1 VDGLLTNAC
10 TPSIRK
16 SFKTPGSPPRI
27 FVDQVPHC
35 RLISARVVS
44 IEWLKPLAVNGDTL
58 EYQLIRLDTGA
69 NRTQTVYIGSD
80 TYYLDID
87 ATFKPDIGYAYMVI
101 YSNEF
106 GDSFSNWS
114 AEIRTGLDV
123 DSELQQPIIR
133 NEVDGT
139 RSVFILCSLR
149 VRCAS
154 ATGSSVQWRPY
165 VTSELVNYLAKLV
178 EFNAEFRDVEPLEAV
193 VNAENLRT
201 GQLTRTRVDAGE
213 GNRTEV
219 RHLVEGSRY
228 AFQLNYFLRFSLVNR
243 ETNETRHEVFKFF
256 SETVE
261 CSTLSLKDVFG
272 KFFFKFVK
280 LNVYTILIEFILLDM
295 K

>member
-1 VDGLLTNAC
+1 
-10 TPSIRK
+10 
-16 SFKTPGSPPRI
+16 
-27 FVDQVPHC
+27 
-35 RLISARVVS
+35 VS
-44 IEWLKPLAVNGDTL
+44 IEWLRPLAINGDTL

-139 RSVFILCSLR
+139 RSVFIFCSLR

-165 VTSELVNYLAKLV
+165 ATSELINYLAKLV

-193 VNAENLRT
+193 VKAENLRT
-201 GQLTRTRVDAGE
+201 GQSTIARVDEGE

-219 RHLVEGSRY
+219 RHLLEGSRY

-272 KFFFKFVK
+272 NFFFKFVK
-280 LNVYTILIEFILLDM
+280 LNSYKILIEC